1 MIQKRY
7 SVLRNLI
14 IKKSRE
20 AKEKYLKKM
29 NSEIET
35 LIKTGSRDE
44 TYKMVKKFFGQHEP
58 RTGGV
63 ENNNGRM
70 LYVQKDIEKNG
81 KNI

>member
-35 LIKTGSRDE
+35 LIKTGSSDE
-44 TYKMVKKFFGQHEP
+44 AYKMVKKFFSQHKP
-58 RTGGV
+58 RAEGV
-63 ENNNGRM
+63 EDNIARM
-70 LYVQKDIEKNG
+70 
-81 KNI
+81 

>member
-1 MIQKRY
+1 MC
-7 SVLRNLI
+7 
-14 IKKSRE
+14 
-20 AKEKYLKKM
+20 
-29 NSEIET
+29 SEIET